1 MPFYQAPPDFHAI
14 FEVYLGQQWI
24 LFDATNMGAIDEF
37 VRVGTGLD
45 AKDVPFASL
54 FGTAELIKIKPQI
67 TKL

>member
-1 MPFYQAPPDFHAI
+1 
-14 FEVYLGQQWI
+14 
-24 LFDATNMGAIDEF
+24 MGAIDEF

>member
-1 MPFYQAPPDFHAI
+1 MPFYKALPDFHAI
-14 FEVYLGQQWI
+14 FEVYLGQEWI

-37 VRVGTGLD
+37 VRVATGLD

-54 FGTAELIKIKPQI
+54 FGTAELIQIKPQI